1 MMRRAL
7 LLFAILVC
15 AVAIPNG
22 NVLAFQQTQSIPAG
36 MDTMPPKVTQTAVGC
51 GFVEYEATEL
61 FNVPNPPKKPPLPTN
76 QVDRGIASITM
87 SATPNSVNA
96 RLVLVTAQ
104 SFPPDSLSWKQ
115 FIFRV
120 EAIDKTKR
128 ATAFVSVRDWNAPT
142 ANVTS
147 VEVIIEPSIP
157 TLSDNSVTLTARANN
172 TVTYTVTVRNSTTA
186 PIVVNAIELT
196 GSALFT
202 LTSGGGTNI
211 TLAPGETRQVVVSY
225 TPNLQSEA
233 GDNASLSIRTNCGD
247 IAIPVKGTGT
257 LANLSTE
264 NWDAGN
270 IMKGVKVCK
279 SLGFKITNNGSAT
292 ATISAINVTLGA
304 PELTLAGPTPA
315 VPFDIPAGGSV
326 DVTDLCFTPATE
338 SGVFV
343 GAVTLTTNAET
354 GDFVA
359 DVTANRAVNSV
370 DPVILQRLNV
380 RFDASGNVIRYDS
393 EASALLFDVRGT
405 VVGNAAENARKI
417 DAQSFSAGTYFLV
430 INEKPAVSIP
440 VSIVR

>member
-15 AVAIPNG
+15 AAAIPSG
-22 NVLAFQQTQSIPAG
+22 SILAFQQMQSTPVG
-36 MDTMPPKVTQTAVGC
+36 MDTAPPKVTQTAVDC
-51 GFVEYEATEL
+51 GVIQYEATEL
-61 FNVPNPPKKPPLPTN
+61 FNVPDPPVTPPLPTH
-76 QVDRGIASITM
+76 QIDKGIASITM
-87 SATPNSVNA
+87 SAVPASVNA

-104 SFPPDSLSWKQ
+104 SFPKDPSYKR
-115 FIFRV
+115 FTFRV

-128 ATAFVSVRDWNAPT
+128 ATAFVSVRDWNEPT
-142 ANVTS
+142 QNVTTI
-147 VEVIIEPSIP
+147 EVIIEPSIP